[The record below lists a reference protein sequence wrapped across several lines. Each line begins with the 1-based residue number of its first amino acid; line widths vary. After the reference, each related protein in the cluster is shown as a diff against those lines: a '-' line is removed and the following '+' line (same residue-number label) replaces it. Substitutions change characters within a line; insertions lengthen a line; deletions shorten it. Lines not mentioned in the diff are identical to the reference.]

1 MESFIENKISVITND
16 DNNQITETDN
26 LSDNL
31 SNSDIELNYDKK
43 THIKNKNK

>member
-1 MESFIENKISVITND
+1 MASLIENKISVITND

-43 THIKNKNK
+43 NTY

>member
-1 MESFIENKISVITND
+1 MTSFMNNKIYVITND

-43 THIKNKNK
+43 NTF

>member
-31 SNSDIELNYDKK
+31 SNSDIELNYDKQN
-43 THIKNKNK
+43 TY

>member
-43 THIKNKNK
+43 NTY